1 MADESADDE
10 LEAKRTSPIMV
21 IVFMLVATLIAGGAG
36 FGAGQMLFAPMI
48 AAGPTEAEMPAMK
61 GDQAGKDSDHAH
73 DDKDGKRADANETVR
88 GLDYGKLAIIDLDP
102 ITTNIGAPQDVWARM
117 ELSVAAEKSE
127 TGDVPEPALIEAVQ
141 ADFLAYMRTVRL
153 RSVSLPSGFQHLVTD
168 LERLAAARSDGQI
181 KRVFVK
187 ALLLE

>member
-1 MADESADDE
+1 MADESADE
-10 LEAKRTSPIMV
+10 KQESKGTSPMMV

-48 AAGPTEAEMPAMK
+48 AAGPAETGMPATT

-73 DDKDGKRADANETVR
+73 DDKDGDHAGADEAVR
-88 GLDYGKLAIIDLDP
+88 GLDYGKLTVVDLDP
-102 ITTNIGAPQDVWARM
+102 ITTNIGAPQEIWVRM
-117 ELSVAAEKSE
+117 ELSVAAEKDES
-127 TGDVPEPALIEAVQ
+127 GVAPEPALIEAVQ

-153 RSVSLPSGFQHLVTD
+153 RSISLPSGFQHLVTD